1 MTGSKYTAELLA
13 PIVASSHSLAQVIR
27 KLGQRPTGGMY
38 RFIAAR
44 IRAAGLDTSHF
55 SGRLRSIVESVP
67 ADTLAELV
75 QASMSVAQILSSLGL
90 PTKGRAHHLL
100 TERIPQLGL
109 DTSHM
114 TGQAWAR
121 GHTKR
126 THEGLARGSLA
137 RSQSDAELFSA
148 SSTRINNGPRI
159 IRRLLELGWSYACA
173 ECGIADWRGKR
184 LVLHLDH
191 INGIAN
197 DNRLENLRLLC
208 PNCHSQTDTYCNRA
222 RSFPSSAREPRRQ
235 YTWYTSRRTRA
246 WRNW

>member
-1 MTGSKYTAELLA
+1 MRSSKYTAELLA

-55 SGRLRSIVESVP
+55 SSRLRSTVESVP
-67 ADTLAELV
+67 AETLAELV
-75 QASMSVAQILSSLGL
+75 HASMSIAQILSSLGL

-100 TERIPQLGL
+100 KERIQDLGL

-126 THEGLARGSLA
+126 THDGLARGSLA
-137 RSQSDAELFSA
+137 RSQTDDELFSA
-148 SSTRINNGPRI
+148 HSTRINNGPRI
-159 IRRLLELGWSYACA
+159 IRRLLELGWPYACA
-173 ECGIADWRGKR
+173 QCGIADWRGKP

-208 PNCHSQTDTYCNRA
+208 PNCHSQTETYCNR
-222 RSFPSSAREPRRQ
+222 RRPSTSRASEPR
-235 YTWYTSRRTRA
+235 TWNAWYTFDRPRA
-246 WRNW
+246 CWNR